1 MNILFE
7 DKNLKKSTNEGPVAQ
22 IVWARERIA
31 KMLEIADYHK

>member
-7 DKNLKKSTNEGPVAQ
+7 DKNLKKCAT
-22 IVWARERIA
+22 VWAKERVA